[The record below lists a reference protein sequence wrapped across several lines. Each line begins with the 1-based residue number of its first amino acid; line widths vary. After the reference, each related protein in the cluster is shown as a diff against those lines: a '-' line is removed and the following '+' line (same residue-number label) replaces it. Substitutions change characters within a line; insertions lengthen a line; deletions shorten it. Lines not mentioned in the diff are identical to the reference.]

1 LAAHAVAPATATSSA
16 KHVTLVDRGILQ
28 SDIGE
33 RYLAHLRGR
42 IRLWSAIDE
51 PPRHRKLESMGTHA
65 PFPHSAAR
73 AGAVN
78 GEASIQNRDA
88 QDASLYGVASRTSD
102 ANDGDRSDA
111 TSFPKPLIIGIAG
124 GSGSGKSTVAR
135 KVAEALSQSSVA
147 FLDMDAYYRNFA
159 HLPMEERKRVN
170 WDHPEAFDTELLAS
184 QVRALCEGRSVDKP
198 VYDFVSHTRS
208 ARTERVNPADVV
220 VLDGILLFVDETLR
234 TLCDIKVFVDADAD
248 IRLVRRL
255 KRDVMK
261 RGRTLEEVIAQ
272 YLETVHPLH
281 LQFVEPSKRYADVIV
296 PRGGHNTIAIEMIVA
311 KIQHRLTGRLA

>member
-1 LAAHAVAPATATSSA
+1 
-16 KHVTLVDRGILQ
+16 
-28 SDIGE
+28 
-33 RYLAHLRGR
+33 
-42 IRLWSAIDE
+42 
-51 PPRHRKLESMGTHA
+51 MGTHA
-65 PFPHSAAR
+65 PFSHSAAR
-73 AGAVN
+73 AAADTGITP
-78 GEASIQNRDA
+78 IQNRDA
-88 QDASLYGVASRTSD
+88 QDASLYGVATRTSD
-102 ANDGDRSDA
+102 ANDADEPDA
-111 TSFPKPLIIGIAG
+111 TSFPKPLTIGIAG

-170 WDHPEAFDTELLAS
+170 WDHPEAFDTELLVS
-184 QVRALCEGRSVDKP
+184 QVRALCAGRSVDKP

-208 ARTERVNPADVV
+208 ARTERVNPADVL
-220 VLDGILLFVDETLR
+220 VLDGILLFADEDLR
-234 TLCDIKVFVDADAD
+234 ALCDIKVFVDADAD

-261 RGRTLEEVIAQ
+261 RGRTLEDVIAQ
-272 YLETVHPLH
+272 YLETVHPMH

-311 KIQHRLTGRLA
+311 KIQHRLRGRPA